1 MMTTLNVLV
10 VDDDIDNACSLGELF
25 EMEGHNV
32 RVVHSGDDAIAAY
45 CRESFDVA
53 FMDVMMPGRNG
64 VDSFL
69 EIRRLKPAAR
79 VFMMTGYSVEE
90 LLMQALDGGALGV
103 LEKPFDAHVV
113 LRLTETVGPGGVV
126 VAPGIA
132 PALARGRGVGEAIKS
147 ALSESGRSCQVVRQP
162 GLQPWPAR
170 DDILVIDAG
179 VPLIDEVSVLTA
191 FKGMGHTG
199 PAFLVPPPPRSFS
212 TDLPALRDI
221 GVTGILNKPFDP
233 LELLTRLPQLAA

>member
-1 MMTTLNVLV
+1 
-10 VDDDIDNACSLGELF
+10 
-25 EMEGHNV
+25 MEGHNV

-103 LEKPFDAHVV
+103 LEKPFDAHEV
-113 LRLTETVGPGGVV
+113 LRLTGSRWPRWRCCGPRHCACFGTGGALVKPSSRRSAGSRAQLSGG
-126 VAPGIA
+126 APAGIA
-132 PALARGRGVGEAIKS
+132 AVAGARRHS
-147 ALSESGRSCQVVRQP
+147 
-162 GLQPWPAR
+162 R
-170 DDILVIDAG
+170 D
-179 VPLIDEVSVLTA
+179 
-191 FKGMGHTG
+191 
-199 PAFLVPPPPRSFS
+199 
-212 TDLPALRDI
+212 
-221 GVTGILNKPFDP
+221 
-233 LELLTRLPQLAA
+233 